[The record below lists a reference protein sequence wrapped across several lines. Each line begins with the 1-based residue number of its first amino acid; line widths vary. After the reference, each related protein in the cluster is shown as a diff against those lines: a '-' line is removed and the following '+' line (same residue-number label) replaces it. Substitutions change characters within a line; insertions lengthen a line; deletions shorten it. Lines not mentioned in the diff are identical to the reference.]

1 MDKLGIYYFHQGTSN
16 QAYDLLGAHYTP
28 DVTSFCVWAP
38 NALEVSVVGDFNNWD
53 PKANPM
59 QKINNEGLYQTSIN
73 NLKEFSCYQYAIKS
87 RDGRLFFKSDPY
99 AFHSELRPAYA
110 SKIFNLDKYVFNDEK
125 WMEKRK
131 KRQNYHSPLNI
142 YELHL
147 GSWRRYAD
155 GNFFSYK
162 KLAKEVCEYVKKM
175 GYTHIELLPL
185 AEHPFDPSWGYQ
197 VTGYYAP
204 TSRYGTPDELMYFV
218 DYCHQN
224 DIGVILDWVPSHFGK
239 DAFGLIDFDG
249 EPLYEPSSIYKKEH
263 KEWGTRCFDYGRTE
277 VQSFLVSNA
286 HFWCRKYHF
295 DGLRTDAVSSMLYL
309 DFGRKD
315 GEWQLNNQG
324 NNLNLEAIAFIKKVN
339 SSLKEYDS
347 SLLLIA
353 EESTTYPNITTPTSL
368 GGLGY
373 DYKWNM
379 GWMNDTLKYISTDPL
394 YRGSNLNLITFQL
407 TYIFSE
413 HYILALSH
421 DEVVHLKKSLIEKMP
436 GSYEQ
441 KFAGVKTYMTYV
453 ITHPGKKLSFM
464 GMEFGQF
471 REWNEARELDW
482 SCLQYEQHQSLKK
495 YIANLNHIYKKYSC
509 LYNDTLEWNGFKW
522 VVVNDQTNSVFAYY
536 RCDRKNKLLTILN
549 FAYVDH
555 EKYNLEVENG
565 VYKIIICSD
574 DLEYSGKRKM
584 KDYNYSVKNGKLII
598 DLPSNAGIILR
609 KEE

>member
-73 NLKEFSCYQYAIKS
+73 NLKEFSCYQYAINS

-495 YIANLNHIYKKYSC
+495 YIADLNHIYKKYSC